1 MPRAASSA
9 ARPRVVNGPDRQRSR
24 SHSASSP
31 ERNSGFMTPNL
42 PRRKRA
48 RLSLQQP
55 PLRHAGRADP
65 QSPTNR
71 PDRLAGLKALKRSF
85 AKFFRIGSGHPCW
98 PHIPS
103 MDLELHLSCFAN
115 PDSAKNQ
122 RALEALSPLAV
133 LCRWTDCLPRCGAP
147 TQNLPM
153 CCLRRRQ
160 TNQCHHSVRPNNEEA
175 TFRASSPIATRLA
188 CEILAAG
195 TIHLVC
201 GPLRPRFTSSVS
213 GCYNRVEPIRRS

>member
-1 MPRAASSA
+1 
-9 ARPRVVNGPDRQRSR
+9 
-24 SHSASSP
+24 
-31 ERNSGFMTPNL
+31 MTPNL

-85 AKFFRIGSGHPCW
+85 AKFFSIRSGHPCW

-103 MDLELHLSCFAN
+103 MDLESHLSCFAN

-122 RALEALSPLAV
+122 RALRVRLTPHDRHRPDASGFPNACSMQKVFAKMARIISLPHGRLLAMTAFRPSANI
-133 LCRWTDCLPRCGAP
+133 CARSAP
-147 TQNLPM
+147 AGP
-153 CCLRRRQ
+153 
-160 TNQCHHSVRPNNEEA
+160 A
-175 TFRASSPIATRLA
+175 RL
-188 CEILAAG
+188 
-195 TIHLVC
+195 
-201 GPLRPRFTSSVS
+201 
-213 GCYNRVEPIRRS
+213 